1 MISYESSNN
10 GHCLRL
16 GGETTQT
23 NPGAGLQICFG
34 TFEHKHP
41 CSVALNGKTTVYTG
55 VMKATSNTSTSNT
68 TSSNDEA
75 ETPPVFYEFP
85 KAFAEAPLTMASPNA
100 GAYWFNDALANAST
114 LSRVDFCMNEKHTK
128 ANPVNVSGNYIAIGK
143 YGSTDIAKISTAL
156 AASDIRAYWNEAS
169 NAVRILGAT
178 TTENGQQTVQA
189 VQIVFGNLS
198 VSGKFKQ
205 FNTSLYRLNASINKA
220 FSKAFSSTPAVFAAP
235 SMKCR
240 DWADSSKFS
249 HPYWFGGISATS
261 SEISTLSVYT
271 NADYAK
277 TVYGRYIAIGLSDN
291 TVTGWDEVPISLTQG
306 ANGGYALRFGNDAGG
321 MQLAFGDINF
331 NDRKIQKPLND
342 VASNIYTAFKEAPAY
357 EAATDMYFPKA
368 FCESPSTVIMTSKAC
383 RTNDSNGDV
392 EFLNPY
398 WFGDAASDAV
408 SIFNTDLYTNKAFTT
423 DQDVYAKYL
432 AVGRYSAKAD
442 WARPFILKALSY
454 KGADTVD
461 SKDIQTYFLD
471 RYDAIFNHTRTSDN
485 GWCSEFASV
494 VLHESMQ
501 APINEYPYST
511 YVKRFIQQFSY
522 PDPKRPAY
530 DDTKVNSGTSKFYL
544 GTYDQ
549 KTKTTAF
556 HLGKIDS
563 ALNEHTYYHYGD
575 TTTAGNDLRFS
586 CTELGI
592 KDVTPQ
598 IGDLIFFGHSKSC
611 HTGIVINVNG
621 SHIFTV
627 EGNVDEKQLDI
638 GTSTKNTVLH
648 VRRKISADSSKTNKD
663 RVVGIGDVYACHAA
677 LKAKLNASKG

>member
-1 MISYESSNN
+1 
-10 GHCLRL
+10 
-16 GGETTQT
+16 
-23 NPGAGLQICFG
+23 
-34 TFEHKHP
+34 
-41 CSVALNGKTTVYTG
+41 
-55 VMKATSNTSTSNT
+55 
-68 TSSNDEA
+68 
-75 ETPPVFYEFP
+75 
-85 KAFAEAPLTMASPNA
+85 
-100 GAYWFNDALANAST
+100 
-114 LSRVDFCMNEKHTK
+114 
-128 ANPVNVSGNYIAIGK
+128 
-143 YGSTDIAKISTAL
+143 
-156 AASDIRAYWNEAS
+156 
-169 NAVRILGAT
+169 
-178 TTENGQQTVQA
+178 
-189 VQIVFGNLS
+189 
-198 VSGKFKQ
+198 
-205 FNTSLYRLNASINKA
+205 
-220 FSKAFSSTPAVFAAP
+220 
-235 SMKCR
+235 
-240 DWADSSKFS
+240 
-249 HPYWFGGISATS
+249 
-261 SEISTLSVYT
+261 
-271 NADYAK
+271 
-277 TVYGRYIAIGLSDN
+277 
-291 TVTGWDEVPISLTQG
+291 
-306 ANGGYALRFGNDAGG
+306 

-331 NDRKIQKPLND
+331 NDRKIQKELNG
-342 VASNIYTAFKEAPAY
+342 VSSSIYTAFKEAPAY

-494 VLHESMQ
+494 VLHEAMQ

-511 YVKRFIQQFSY
+511 YVKGFITKFTY
-522 PDPKRPAY
+522 PTGSSST
-530 DDTKVNSGTSKFYL
+530 DTSTFYL

-549 KTKTTAF
+549 KTQKTAF

-563 ALNEHTYYHYGD
+563 SYNENTYYSYGG
-575 TTTAGNDLRFS
+575 TTDAGNDLHFS
-586 CTELGI
+586 CTELAT

-677 LKAKLNASKG
+677 LKAKLNASKD